1 MNTLLEPSRQVD
13 HCAEATTALN
23 QRAAAAL
30 LARSVEPVY
39 ATDDQSEC
47 REYIWDAT
55 GTHRFDVGCAGGALR
70 FSHFERSVGGISVN
84 FIDLECSN
92 GFRIAKTGASS
103 RYAFQ
108 FVVDGTCQLEGIFGR
123 LIVRPGEVFILDPQ
137 QLTREFWPTT
147 CRQFIVFVEGKFIE
161 QTVADEIHR
170 GLKRPLIFD
179 PVGRDP
185 GMLSWLYHL
194 ASAPPPRNPSGEQSV
209 LANRRVVRSVEHT
222 LATMLL
228 LGFHHSESLDY
239 SRDEKGPV
247 PYYIKRA
254 EDYIRSHAREDI
266 SVDCIA
272 AAGGVSPRT
281 MFYGF
286 KHWRSTT
293 PMAHVRNIRL
303 DLARAALERARMEG
317 GTVSHAAVDA
327 GFTNFSQFSKIY
339 KARFGE
345 SPSVTLRAC

>member
-1 MNTLLEPSRQVD
+1 MNTLPELRRQVGR
-13 HCAEATTALN
+13 CAETTTALN
-23 QRAAAAL
+23 QQAAAAL

-47 REYIWDAT
+47 REYIWGAT
-55 GTHRFDVGCAGGALR
+55 GTHRFDVGCACEALR
-70 FSHFERSVGGISVN
+70 FSHFERRVGGISVN
-84 FIDLECSN
+84 FVDLECN
-92 GFRIAKTGASS
+92 GGFRIAKTGPSS

-123 LIVRPGEVFILDPQ
+123 LIVRPGDVFILDPE

-147 CRQFIVFVEGKFIE
+147 CRQFVVYVESKFIE

-170 GLKRPLIFD
+170 GLKRPVIFD
-179 PVGRDP
+179 PMGRDP
-185 GMLSWLYHL
+185 GILSWLYHL
-194 ASAPPPRNPSGEQSV
+194 ASAPGPQGPEQSV

-228 LGFHHSESLDY
+228 LGFHHSESPDY
-239 SRDEKGPV
+239 CRDEKGPV

-254 EDYIRSHAREDI
+254 EEYIRSHARDDI
-266 SVDCIA
+266 SIDRIA
-272 AAGGVSPRT
+272 AAGGVSART

-317 GTVSHAAVDA
+317 GTVSHAALDA